1 MRGRRRR
8 GRSRRRWRALPTAA
22 ASHDAG
28 FEIGCAKVVAGE
40 AVGTCAAI
48 VHQVHAAIG
57 FTDEHPLH
65 LFTRRLWSWRDAAGA
80 ERVWARRI
88 GEAALA
94 RGGDA
99 LWPDLTARNEGRSG
113 NA

>member
-1 MRGRRRR
+1 M
-8 GRSRRRWRALPTAA
+8 
-22 ASHDAG
+22 
-28 FEIGCAKVVAGE
+28 
-40 AVGTCAAI
+40 
-48 VHQVHAAIG
+48 
-57 FTDEHPLH
+57 
-65 LFTRRLWSWRDAAGA
+65 WSWRDARGA

-94 RGGDA
+94 RGGEA